1 MPTYSYICDACNT
14 VSEIIKPMSRS
25 NDTEACSICKAVV
38 RRHYQS
44 DVPNTG
50 NLEYAKPVISESLG
64 IHPEQTKEHRENF
77 PDVEVMPEGQLR
89 FDNYQAHNKYLKKIG
104 WDKQSTRKE
113 I

>member
-1 MPTYSYICDACNT
+1 MPTYSYICNT
-14 VSEIIKPMSRS
+14 CKVVSEVIKPMS
-25 NDTEACSICKAVV
+25 DYGTIEICNVCQTIL

-50 NLEYAKPVISESLG
+50 NLEYAKPIISESLG
-64 IHPEQTKEHRENF
+64 IHPEQTEEHKKNF
-77 PDVEVMPEGQLR
+77 PDVEVMPMGQLK
-89 FDNYQAHNKYLKKIG
+89 FDNYQAHNNYLKKIG